1 MKSVVVVMVSQSDP
15 SKPSRGPPVSKHIFL
30 VRRSDANE
38 ISVDEIWAM
47 RDTR

>member
-1 MKSVVVVMVSQSDP
+1 MKSVVVFVVSQSDP
-15 SKPSRGPPVSKHIFL
+15 SSPSRGLPVSKHIFL